1 MQSIQGFVLVFQMA
15 LLALA
20 VAAKLGFAS
29 PEGIHEATPLPAS
42 PPAGATHALI

>member
-1 MQSIQGFVLVFQMA
+1 MQSVQGFVLVFQAA

-20 VAAKLGFAS
+20 VAAKLGLAT
-29 PEGIHEATPLPAS
+29 PEGIREATPLPSA